1 MIIPFKFKWNLGQL
15 PLQELRPNKANNA
28 KPNNTFFMAQDFNK
42 VQTISDFIST
52 FDLQTFLS
60 ENGQLSPET
69 YLLQCKDNTK
79 EQNWYLAEQ
88 LKLYPKA
95 KYKLPNFTNA
105 SCWFTAKSYE
115 QCSSEASAKLK
126 SSLFNGG
133 QLLDLSGGLG
143 VDDVYFSESFKEVI
157 SLDPDENLNILTEA
171 NFKKL
176 QKNNI
181 KRLSKTAESF
191 LETNNLRFS
200 LIYLDADRRT
210 SNQKSKLLE
219 TGSPD
224 FFTLEEKLYEF
235 TDDILLKLSPLIDI
249 DYCLENLR
257 FIKQIIV
264 VSVDFEVKEVLC
276 HLSKNYQNE
285 VAISN
290 YFLNKNGEIEGKNV
304 SNNLDRKT
312 KFEFT
317 KIINSN
323 YFFEASPGLIK
334 SGLDKLYAYQKNL
347 YPINQNGFYFFS
359 ESNHLSDIGFGRYFE
374 IISKSQF
381 SKSQFKEYLK
391 KNNIHQANISARD
404 FGMSVEEIKK
414 MFQIKDGSDDYFFF
428 GRDADK
434 TKWFFHTRKSQ
445 VSINPDK

>member
-1 MIIPFKFKWNLGQL
+1 MIPFKFKWNLGQL

-69 YLLQCKDNTK
+69 FLLQCKDNTK

-95 KYKLPNFTNA
+95 KYKLPSFTNA
-105 SCWFTAKSYE
+105 LCWFTGKSYE

-126 SSLFNGG
+126 SNLFNGG
-133 QLLDLSGGLG
+133 KLLDLSGGLG

-157 SLDPDENLNILTEA
+157 SLDPDEKLNILTEA
-171 NFKKL
+171 NFRKL
-176 QKNNI
+176 QKFNI
-181 KRLSKTAESF
+181 KRISETAESF

-224 FFTLEEKLYEF
+224 FFSLEEKLYEF

-257 FIKQIIV
+257 FIKKVIV

-276 HLSKNYQNE
+276 HLSKNHQNE
-285 VAISN
+285 VTISN
-290 YFLNKNGEIEGKNV
+290 YFLDRIGGIEGKIA
-304 SNNLDRKT
+304 SNNLERKS

-317 KIINSN
+317 KPNDSK

-334 SGLDKLYAYQKNL
+334 SGLDKIYAFQKNL
-347 YPINQNGFYFFS
+347 YPINQNGFYFLS
-359 ESNHLSDIGFGRYFE
+359 ENDHSYDTGFGRYFE

-381 SKSQFKEYLK
+381 SKSQFKDYLK
-391 KNNIHQANISARD
+391 KNSINQANISARD
-404 FGMSVEEIKK
+404 FGMSVDEIKK
-414 MFQIKDGSDDYFFF
+414 MFQIKDGSEDYFFF

-434 TKWFFHTRKSQ
+434 TKWFFHTRKKY

>member
-1 MIIPFKFKWNLGQL
+1 MIPFKFKWNLGQL

-69 YLLQCKDNTK
+69 FLLQCKDNTK
-79 EQNWYLAEQ
+79 EQNWHLAEQ

-95 KYKLPNFTNA
+95 KYKLPSFTNVL
-105 SCWFTAKSYE
+105 CWFTGKSYE

-126 SSLFNGG
+126 SNLFNGG
-133 QLLDLSGGLG
+133 KLLDLSGGLG

-157 SLDPDENLNILTEA
+157 SLDPDEKLNILTEA
-171 NFKKL
+171 NFRKL
-176 QKNNI
+176 QKFNI
-181 KRLSKTAESF
+181 KRISETAESF

-224 FFTLEEKLYEF
+224 FFSLEEKLYEF

-257 FIKQIIV
+257 FIKKVIV

-276 HLSKNYQNE
+276 HLSKNHQNE
-285 VAISN
+285 VTISN
-290 YFLNKNGEIEGKNV
+290 YFLDRIGEIEGKIA
-304 SNNLDRKT
+304 SNNLERKS

-317 KIINSN
+317 KPNDSK

-334 SGLDKLYAYQKNL
+334 SGLDKIYAFQKNL
-347 YPINQNGFYFFS
+347 YPINQNGFYFLS
-359 ESNHLSDIGFGRYFE
+359 ENDHSSDTGFGRYFE

-381 SKSQFKEYLK
+381 SKSQFKDYLK
-391 KNNIHQANISARD
+391 KNSINQANISARD
-404 FGMSVEEIKK
+404 FGMSVDEIKK
-414 MFQIKDGSDDYFFF
+414 MFQIKDGSEDYFFF
-428 GRDADK
+428 GRNADK
-434 TKWFFHTRKSQ
+434 TKWFFHTRKKY